1 MASGRVPNTIS
12 SFFAGMPEWKILL
25 GALRGKGSLND
36 ANVRALSVVLLV
48 FSTVNLS
55 LIGQVKRWHMFLN

>member
-12 SFFAGMPEWKILL
+12 SFLAGVPEWKIPLW
-25 GALRGKGSLND
+25 ALRGKGSLND

-48 FSTVNLS
+48 FSTV
-55 LIGQVKRWHMFLN
+55 